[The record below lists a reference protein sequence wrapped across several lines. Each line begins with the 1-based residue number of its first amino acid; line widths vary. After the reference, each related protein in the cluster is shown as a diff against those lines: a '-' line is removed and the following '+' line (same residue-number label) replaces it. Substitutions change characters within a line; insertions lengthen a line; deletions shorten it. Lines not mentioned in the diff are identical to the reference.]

1 MAMPKES
8 AARDRLAREM
18 EKLYLEYRAPMF
30 RVAMAVLRDEGLAE
44 DAVQQA
50 FLKIFQNF
58 EKIDRTDCNKIRSFI
73 VILVRNTAIDLYR
86 ARGRENVVSFEDLEQ
101 PLPDRE
107 NLPEECVLARLDGEE
122 MAGYLGELE
131 EKYRNLLILRYYHGY
146 QNKDIARL
154 LGMSQ
159 TQVALGIYRGKQ
171 KLRRRME
178 GGDAHGD

>member
-1 MAMPKES
+1 MAKES
-8 AARDRLAREM
+8 ADQARLAREM
-18 EKLYLEYRAPMF
+18 EELYREYRTPMF

-58 EKIDRTDCNKIRSFI
+58 EKIDRTNCNKTRSFI
-73 VILVRNTAIDLYR
+73 VILVRNAAIDLYR
-86 ARGRENVVSFEDLEQ
+86 VRGRENVISFEDLEQ
-101 PLPDRE
+101 PLPARE
-107 NLPEECVLARLDGEE
+107 SLPEDAAIAREEGEA
-122 MAGYLGELE
+122 MAGYLEELE

-146 QNKDIARL
+146 QNKDIAQL

-171 KLRRRME
+171 KLRQRME
-178 GGDAHGD
+178 GGDTNEK